1 MPYISRI
8 VSVALCSPS
17 QQAEQAEA
25 GVRFGGK
32 TTIWMVLK
40 AKRNKTIFDLAF
52 QRFITPRSQNY
63 LHSQGK
69 YFFFDQFRELK
80 SPFFGEFQPPKLT
93 KYVFLNVLM
102 TKNYN
107 SGQFQAPKTYQ
118 FLYVKFLTWKT
129 VALVKIHEI

>member
-1 MPYISRI
+1 
-8 VSVALCSPS
+8 
-17 QQAEQAEA
+17 
-25 GVRFGGK
+25 
-32 TTIWMVLK
+32 MVLK

-118 FLYVKFLTWKT
+118 FFVHGALKVDDKPVYVKCLAWKT
-129 VALVKIHEI
+129 VAFKFKISPI